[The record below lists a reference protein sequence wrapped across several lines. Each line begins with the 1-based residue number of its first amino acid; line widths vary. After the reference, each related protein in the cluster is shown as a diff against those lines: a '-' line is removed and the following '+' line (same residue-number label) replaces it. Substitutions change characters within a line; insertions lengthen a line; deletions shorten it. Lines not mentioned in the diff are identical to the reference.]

1 MPYVLADCR
10 TFEKPILQLAY
21 INGDFSQKKST
32 TGAFLDVYNT
42 WAMEIDKENEVAMC
56 HLF

>member
-1 MPYVLADCR
+1 MPYVLADCC
-10 TFEKPILQLAY
+10 TFEKTILQLAY
-21 INGDFSQKKST
+21 INEKKST
-32 TGAFLDVYNT
+32 TGALLDVYNT